1 MTDFIIK
8 NETMT
13 SLEIAEVTGKQHAH
27 VMRDIRALID
37 KINESTSGLVDCRED
52 YHRGDR
58 TQYKYL
64 SNKTQ
69 VAILD
74 WCFGKKNTSSYIIE
88 SSTYKDTKGEERNMY
103 VLNKKACLLLASGY
117 DVILRAKII
126 NRWEELE
133 TKERSQYQVPQSFA
147 EALMLAAKQQE
158 QIEEQQRQL
167 EATSKEIV
175 ELNGAIAEME
185 PKVTYV
191 DMILAS
197 KETVTTTQIA
207 QDYGQSAKA
216 FNVLLRN
223 FGVQHKVGGQWVLYA
238 KHLPF
243 GYVQSD
249 TFPIVH
255 KNGTNGTVMHTKWT
269 QKGRLFLYEELK
281 KHNIIPLIEQNK
293 KKEEE

>member
-1 MTDFIIK
+1 MTDLIIK
-8 NETMT
+8 KETMT
-13 SLEIAEVTGKQHAH
+13 SLEIAEVTGRNHKD
-27 VMRDIRALID
+27 VMRSIREMEDAWAKVNGRKFALV
-37 KINESTSGLVDCRED
+37 E
-52 YHRGDR
+52 
-58 TQYKYL
+58 YKDAKGEMRPCYSL
-64 SNKTQ
+64 NKTEC
-69 VAILD
+69 L
-74 WCFGKKNTSSYIIE
+74 YIA
-88 SSTYKDTKGEERNMY
+88 TKFNDE
-103 VLNKKACLLLASGY
+103 A
-117 DVILRAKII
+117 RAKLVL
-126 NRWEELE
+126 RWEELE

-167 EATSKEIV
+167 EANSKEIV
-175 ELNGAIAEME
+175 GLNGAIAEMK

-191 DMILAS
+191 DMILES

>member
-1 MTDFIIK
+1 MTDLIIK
-8 NETMT
+8 KGTMT
-13 SLEIAEVTGKQHAH
+13 SLEIAEVTGKRHDSIL
-27 VMRDIRALID
+27 RDIRNILSQGVDAHNFVETSYTDKSNRQQKCYTLTKKGCLI
-37 KINESTSGLVDCRED
+37 
-52 YHRGDR
+52 
-58 TQYKYL
+58 
-64 SNKTQ
+64 
-69 VAILD
+69 
-74 WCFGKKNTSSYIIE
+74 
-88 SSTYKDTKGEERNMY
+88 
-103 VLNKKACLLLASGY
+103 LASGY
-117 DVILRAKII
+117 DVILREKII

-133 TKERSQYQVPQSFA
+133 TKERNKYQVPQSFA

-167 EATSKEIV
+167 EANSKEIV

-207 QDYGQSAKA
+207 QDYGQSAKS
-216 FNVLLRN
+216 FNVLLGN

>member
-1 MTDFIIK
+1 MTDLIIK
-8 NETMT
+8 KETMT
-13 SLEIAEVTGKQHAH
+13 SLEIAEVTGRNHKD
-27 VMRDIRALID
+27 VMRSIREMEDAWAKVNGRKFALV
-37 KINESTSGLVDCRED
+37 E
-52 YHRGDR
+52 
-58 TQYKYL
+58 YKDAKGEMRPCYSL
-64 SNKTQ
+64 NKTEC
-69 VAILD
+69 L
-74 WCFGKKNTSSYIIE
+74 YIA
-88 SSTYKDTKGEERNMY
+88 TKFNDE
-103 VLNKKACLLLASGY
+103 A
-117 DVILRAKII
+117 RAKLVL
-126 NRWEELE
+126 RWEELE

-167 EATSKEIV
+167 EANSKEIV

-223 FGVQHKVGGQWVLYA
+223 YGVQHKVGGQWVLYA

-281 KHNIIPLIEQNK
+281 KHNIIPLIEQNN

>member
-1 MTDFIIK
+1 MTDLIIK
-8 NETMT
+8 KETMT
-13 SLEIAEVTGKQHAH
+13 SLEIAEVTGRNHKDVIRSIREMEDAWAK
-27 VMRDIRALID
+27 VNGRKFALVEYKDAKGEMRPCYSL
-37 KINESTSGLVDCRED
+37 
-52 YHRGDR
+52 
-58 TQYKYL
+58 
-64 SNKTQ
+64 NKTEC
-69 VAILD
+69 L
-74 WCFGKKNTSSYIIE
+74 YIA
-88 SSTYKDTKGEERNMY
+88 TKFNDE
-103 VLNKKACLLLASGY
+103 A
-117 DVILRAKII
+117 RAKLVL
-126 NRWEELE
+126 RWEELE
-133 TKERSQYQVPQSFA
+133 TKERNQYQVPQSFA

-167 EATSKEIV
+167 EANSKEIV

-281 KHNIIPLIEQNK
+281 KHNVMPLIEQNK
-293 KKEEE
+293 KK

>member
-1 MTDFIIK
+1 MTDLIIK
-8 NETMT
+8 KETMT
-13 SLEIAEVTGKQHAH
+13 SLEIAEVTGRNHKD
-27 VMRDIRALID
+27 VMRSIREMEDAWAKVNGRKFALV
-37 KINESTSGLVDCRED
+37 E
-52 YHRGDR
+52 
-58 TQYKYL
+58 YKDAKGEMRPCYSL
-64 SNKTQ
+64 NKTEC
-69 VAILD
+69 L
-74 WCFGKKNTSSYIIE
+74 YIA
-88 SSTYKDTKGEERNMY
+88 TKFNDE
-103 VLNKKACLLLASGY
+103 A
-117 DVILRAKII
+117 RAKLVL
-126 NRWEELE
+126 RWEELE
-133 TKERSQYQVPQSFA
+133 TKERNQYQVPQSFA

-167 EATSKEIV
+167 EANSKEIV

-197 KETVTTTQIA
+197 NETVTTTQIA

-281 KHNIIPLIEQNK
+281 KHNVMPLIEQNK
-293 KKEEE
+293 KK

>member
-1 MTDFIIK
+1 MTDLIIK
-8 NETMT
+8 KETMT
-13 SLEIAEVTGKQHAH
+13 SLEIAEVTGKRHDSIL
-27 VMRDIRALID
+27 RDIRNILSQGVDAHNFVETYYTDKSNRQQKCYTLTKKGCLI
-37 KINESTSGLVDCRED
+37 
-52 YHRGDR
+52 
-58 TQYKYL
+58 
-64 SNKTQ
+64 
-69 VAILD
+69 
-74 WCFGKKNTSSYIIE
+74 
-88 SSTYKDTKGEERNMY
+88 
-103 VLNKKACLLLASGY
+103 LASGY
-117 DVILRAKII
+117 DVILREKII

-133 TKERSQYQVPQSFA
+133 TKERNQYQVPQSFA

-167 EATSKEIV
+167 EANSKEIV

-249 TFPIVH
+249 TFQIVH

-281 KHNIIPLIEQNK
+281 KHNVMPLIEQNK

>member
-1 MTDFIIK
+1 MTDLIIK
-8 NETMT
+8 KETMT
-13 SLEIAEVTGKQHAH
+13 SLEIAEVTGRNHKD
-27 VMRDIRALID
+27 VMRSIREMEDAWAKVNGRKFALV
-37 KINESTSGLVDCRED
+37 E
-52 YHRGDR
+52 
-58 TQYKYL
+58 YKDAKGEMRPCYSL
-64 SNKTQ
+64 NKTEC
-69 VAILD
+69 L
-74 WCFGKKNTSSYIIE
+74 YIA
-88 SSTYKDTKGEERNMY
+88 TKFNDE
-103 VLNKKACLLLASGY
+103 A
-117 DVILRAKII
+117 RAKLVL
-126 NRWEELE
+126 RWEELE
-133 TKERSQYQVPQSFA
+133 TKERNQYQVPQSFA
-147 EALMLAAKQQE
+147 EALMRAAKQQE

-167 EATSKEIV
+167 EANSKEIV

-281 KHNIIPLIEQNK
+281 KHNVMPLIEQNK
-293 KKEEE
+293 KN

>member
-1 MTDFIIK
+1 MTDLIIK
-8 NETMT
+8 KETMT
-13 SLEIAEVTGKQHAH
+13 SLEIAEVTGKRHDSIL
-27 VMRDIRALID
+27 RDIRNILSQGVDAHNFVETYYTDKSNRQQKCYTLTKKGCLI
-37 KINESTSGLVDCRED
+37 
-52 YHRGDR
+52 
-58 TQYKYL
+58 
-64 SNKTQ
+64 
-69 VAILD
+69 
-74 WCFGKKNTSSYIIE
+74 
-88 SSTYKDTKGEERNMY
+88 
-103 VLNKKACLLLASGY
+103 LASGY
-117 DVILRAKII
+117 DVILREKII

-133 TKERSQYQVPQSFA
+133 TKERNQYQVPKSFA

-158 QIEEQQRQL
+158 QIEELQRQL
-167 EATSKEIV
+167 EANSKEIV

-269 QKGRLFLYEELK
+269 QKGRLFLDEELK
-281 KHNIIPLIEQNK
+281 KHNVMPLIEQNK
-293 KKEEE
+293 KK

>member
-1 MTDFIIK
+1 MTDLIIK
-8 NETMT
+8 KETMT
-13 SLEIAEVTGKQHAH
+13 SLEIAEVTGRNHKD
-27 VMRDIRALID
+27 VMRSIREMEEAWVKVNGRKFALV
-37 KINESTSGLVDCRED
+37 E
-52 YHRGDR
+52 
-58 TQYKYL
+58 YKDAKGEMRPCYSL
-64 SNKTQ
+64 NKTEC
-69 VAILD
+69 L
-74 WCFGKKNTSSYIIE
+74 YIA
-88 SSTYKDTKGEERNMY
+88 TKFNDE
-103 VLNKKACLLLASGY
+103 A
-117 DVILRAKII
+117 RAKLVL
-126 NRWEELE
+126 RWEELE
-133 TKERSQYQVPQSFA
+133 TKERNQYQVPQSFA

-167 EATSKEIV
+167 EANSKEIV

-216 FNVLLRN
+216 FNILLRN

-255 KNGTNGTVMHTKWT
+255 KNGMSGTVMHTKWT

-281 KHNIIPLIEQNK
+281 KHNVMPLIEQNK

>member
-1 MTDFIIK
+1 MTDLIIK
-8 NETMT
+8 KETMT
-13 SLEIAEVTGKQHAH
+13 SLEIAEVTGKRHDSIL
-27 VMRDIRALID
+27 RDIRNILSQGVDAHNFVETYYTDKSNRQQKCYTLTKKGCLI
-37 KINESTSGLVDCRED
+37 
-52 YHRGDR
+52 
-58 TQYKYL
+58 
-64 SNKTQ
+64 
-69 VAILD
+69 
-74 WCFGKKNTSSYIIE
+74 
-88 SSTYKDTKGEERNMY
+88 
-103 VLNKKACLLLASGY
+103 LASGY
-117 DVILRAKII
+117 DVILREKII

-133 TKERSQYQVPQSFA
+133 TKERNQYQVPQSFA

-167 EATSKEIV
+167 EANSKEIV

-293 KKEEE
+293 KK

>member
-1 MTDFIIK
+1 MTDLIIK
-8 NETMT
+8 KETMT
-13 SLEIAEVTGKQHAH
+13 SLEIAEVTGRNHKD
-27 VMRDIRALID
+27 VMRSIREMEEAWVKVNGRKFALV
-37 KINESTSGLVDCRED
+37 E
-52 YHRGDR
+52 
-58 TQYKYL
+58 YKDAKGEMRPCYSL
-64 SNKTQ
+64 NKTEC
-69 VAILD
+69 L
-74 WCFGKKNTSSYIIE
+74 YIA
-88 SSTYKDTKGEERNMY
+88 TKFNDE
-103 VLNKKACLLLASGY
+103 A
-117 DVILRAKII
+117 RAKLVL
-126 NRWEELE
+126 RWEELE
-133 TKERSQYQVPQSFA
+133 TKERNQYQVPQSFA

-167 EATSKEIV
+167 EANSNEIV
-175 ELNGAIAEME
+175 ELNGAIAEMQ

-281 KHNIIPLIEQNK
+281 KHNVIPIIEQNK
-293 KKEEE
+293 KEEE

>member
-1 MTDFIIK
+1 MTDLIIK
-8 NETMT
+8 KETMT
-13 SLEIAEVTGKQHAH
+13 SLEIAEVTGKRHDSIL
-27 VMRDIRALID
+27 RDIRNILSQGVDAHNFVETSYTDKSNRQQKCYTLTKKGCLI
-37 KINESTSGLVDCRED
+37 
-52 YHRGDR
+52 
-58 TQYKYL
+58 
-64 SNKTQ
+64 
-69 VAILD
+69 
-74 WCFGKKNTSSYIIE
+74 
-88 SSTYKDTKGEERNMY
+88 
-103 VLNKKACLLLASGY
+103 LASGY
-117 DVILRAKII
+117 DVILREKII

-133 TKERSQYQVPQSFA
+133 TKERNKYQVPQSFA

-167 EATSKEIV
+167 EANSKEIV

-293 KKEEE
+293 KNEEE

>member
-1 MTDFIIK
+1 MTDLIIK
-8 NETMT
+8 KETMT
-13 SLEIAEVTGKQHAH
+13 SLEIAEVTGKRHDSIL
-27 VMRDIRALID
+27 RDIRNILSQGVDAHNFVETSYTDKSNRQQKCYTLTKKGCLI
-37 KINESTSGLVDCRED
+37 
-52 YHRGDR
+52 
-58 TQYKYL
+58 
-64 SNKTQ
+64 
-69 VAILD
+69 
-74 WCFGKKNTSSYIIE
+74 
-88 SSTYKDTKGEERNMY
+88 
-103 VLNKKACLLLASGY
+103 LASGY
-117 DVILRAKII
+117 DVILREKII

-133 TKERSQYQVPQSFA
+133 TKERSQYQVPRSFA

-158 QIEEQQRQL
+158 QIEEQQKQL
-167 EATSKEIV
+167 EANTKEIV
-175 ELNGAIAEME
+175 ELNGAIAEMK

-197 KETVTTTQIA
+197 KETVTTTKIA

-255 KNGTNGTVMHTKWT
+255 KNGMNGTVMHTKWT

-281 KHNIIPLIEQNK
+281 KHNIMPLIEQNK
-293 KKEEE
+293 KKEEG

>member
-1 MTDFIIK
+1 MTDLIIK
-8 NETMT
+8 KETMT
-13 SLEIAEVTGKQHAH
+13 SLEIAEVTGKRHDSIL
-27 VMRDIRALID
+27 RDIRNILSQGVDAHNFVETYYTDKSNRQQKCYTLTKKGCLI
-37 KINESTSGLVDCRED
+37 
-52 YHRGDR
+52 
-58 TQYKYL
+58 
-64 SNKTQ
+64 
-69 VAILD
+69 
-74 WCFGKKNTSSYIIE
+74 
-88 SSTYKDTKGEERNMY
+88 
-103 VLNKKACLLLASGY
+103 LASGY
-117 DVILRAKII
+117 DVILREKII

-133 TKERSQYQVPQSFA
+133 TKERNQYQVPKSFA

-167 EATSKEIV
+167 EANSKEIV

-255 KNGTNGTVMHTKWT
+255 KNGTNGTVMQTKWT
-269 QKGRLFLYEELK
+269 QKGRLFLYDELK
-281 KHNIIPLIEQNK
+281 KHNVIPLIEQNK

>member
-1 MTDFIIK
+1 MTDLIIK
-8 NETMT
+8 KETMT
-13 SLEIAEVTGKQHAH
+13 SLEIAEVTGKRHDSIL
-27 VMRDIRALID
+27 RDIRNILSQGVDAHNFVETYYTDKSNRQQKCYTLTKKGCLI
-37 KINESTSGLVDCRED
+37 
-52 YHRGDR
+52 
-58 TQYKYL
+58 
-64 SNKTQ
+64 
-69 VAILD
+69 
-74 WCFGKKNTSSYIIE
+74 
-88 SSTYKDTKGEERNMY
+88 
-103 VLNKKACLLLASGY
+103 LASGY
-117 DVILRAKII
+117 DVILREKII

-133 TKERSQYQVPQSFA
+133 TKERNQYQVPQSFA

-167 EATSKEIV
+167 EANSKEIV

-269 QKGRLFLYEELK
+269 QKGRIFLYEELK
-281 KHNIIPLIEQNK
+281 KHNVMPLIEQNK
-293 KKEEE
+293 KKEE